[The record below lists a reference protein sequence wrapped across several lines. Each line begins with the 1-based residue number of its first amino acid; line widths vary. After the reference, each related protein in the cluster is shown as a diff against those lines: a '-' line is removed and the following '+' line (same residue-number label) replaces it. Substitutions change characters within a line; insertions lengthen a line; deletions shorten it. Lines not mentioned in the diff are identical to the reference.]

1 MVEQAQSMEEL
12 MRDAEVAEEPGD
24 IRQGSTV
31 ASTSNGMT
39 MTASELNS
47 AGHVD
52 VYDTQTGDRSIVN
65 RNMLPGVLQKDELTE
80 VIFSPQK
87 CLT

>member
-47 AGHVD
+47 AGYVY
-52 VYDTQTGDRSIVN
+52 VYDTQTGARSTVN
-65 RNMLPGVLQKDELTE
+65 RNMLAFCKKDELTE

>member
-47 AGHVD
+47 AGY
-52 VYDTQTGDRSIVN
+52 VYIKREILFVWVWVRVRV
-65 RNMLPGVLQKDELTE
+65 RNA
-80 VIFSPQK
+80 IF
-87 CLT
+87 